1 MLVRSLHRFAWA
13 LRAMGSS
20 ILFDFQTPPLL
31 KKVHVVRGSIM
42 SFETIMSILENN
54 WPMFLRGALMTLA
67 IAIIS
72 TIIGAIIGFFIGIMH
87 TIRVRNKSIKS
98 VVLKGINFI
107 LTCYVEVFRGTPMI
121 VQAMV
126 VFYGLAAY
134 GLELDRFVAAIV
146 VVGLNTGAYMAEIVR
161 GGIISIDKGQYEAAQ
176 AIGMNHVQIMI
187 YVVLP
192 QVARN
197 ILPSTGN
204 QLVMNI
210 KDTAVLNVISVTE
223 LYYQTK
229 SVAGANFKFAESFF
243 IACVIYL
250 IMTITATRILRVM
263 ERKLDGP
270 DAYKMD
276 PNIRGRGEQML

>member
-1 MLVRSLHRFAWA
+1 MSLETI
-13 LRAMGSS
+13 LS
-20 ILFDFQTPPLL
+20 ILQ
-31 KKVHVVRGSIM
+31 
-42 SFETIMSILENN
+42 NN
-54 WPMFLRGALMTLA
+54 WPMFLRGAYMTLA

-72 TIIGAIIGFFIGIMH
+72 TIIGALIGFFIGIMH
-87 TIRVRNKSIKS
+87 TIPVRKRSIKS
-98 VVLKGINFI
+98 VVLKVFNFL
-107 LTCYVEVFRGTPMI
+107 LTVYVEVFRGTPMI

-126 VFYGLAAY
+126 VFYGLYAY
-134 GLELDRFVAAIV
+134 GVELDRFVAALV

-161 GGIISIDKGQYEAAQ
+161 GGIVSVDKGQYEAAQ
-176 AIGMNHVQIMI
+176 AIGMNHFQIMI

-197 ILPSTGN
+197 ILPATGN

-223 LYYQTK
+223 LFFQTK

-243 IACVIYL
+243 IASCIYL
-250 IMTITATRILRVM
+250 IMTFTATRLLRWM

-270 DAYKMD
+270 NSYKV
-276 PNIRGRGEQML
+276 EQTTTKEN

>member
-1 MLVRSLHRFAWA
+1 
-13 LRAMGSS
+13 
-20 ILFDFQTPPLL
+20 
-31 KKVHVVRGSIM
+31 M

-54 WPMFLRGALMTLA
+54 WPMFLRGAIMTLS

-72 TIIGAIIGFFIGIMH
+72 TIIGAIIGYFIGIMH
-87 TIRVRNKSIKS
+87 TIQVRKKSLKS
-98 VVLKGINFI
+98 VNLKIINFI

-126 VFYGLAAY
+126 VFYGLASY
-134 GLELDRFVAAIV
+134 GLELDRFLAALV

-176 AIGMNHVQIMI
+176 AIGMNHIQTMI

-192 QVARN
+192 QVTRN

-229 SVAGANFKFAESFF
+229 SVAGANFRFAETFF

-250 IMTITATRILRVM
+250 MMTFTTTRILRLM
-263 ERKLDGP
+263 ERKLDGA
-270 DAYKMD
+270 DSYKVD
-276 PNIRGRGEQML
+276 HSIRDRGEQLL

>member
-1 MLVRSLHRFAWA
+1 
-13 LRAMGSS
+13 
-20 ILFDFQTPPLL
+20 
-31 KKVHVVRGSIM
+31 M
-42 SFETIMSILENN
+42 SFETILSILQNN
-54 WPMFLRGALMTLA
+54 WPMFLRGAYITLA

-72 TIIGAIIGFFIGIMH
+72 TIIGALIGFFIGIMH
-87 TIRVRNKSIKS
+87 TIPVRKRSIKS
-98 VVLKGINFI
+98 VILKIFNFL
-107 LTCYVEVFRGTPMI
+107 LTVYVEVFRGTPMI

-126 VFYGLAAY
+126 VFYGLYAY
-134 GLELDRFVAAIV
+134 GIELDRFVAALV

-161 GGIISIDKGQYEAAQ
+161 GGIVSIDKGQYEASQ
-176 AIGMNHVQIMI
+176 AIGMNHFQTMI

-197 ILPSTGN
+197 ILPATGN

-223 LYYQTK
+223 LFFQTK

-243 IACVIYL
+243 IASCIYL
-250 IMTITATRILRVM
+250 IMTFTATRLLRLM

-270 DAYKMD
+270 DAYKV
-276 PNIRGRGEQML
+276 EKTTKES